1 MSAIHCGDAAREQL
15 DNVRIRF
22 EVQHGVDLSDSDTIM
37 MLATYYL
44 TAKGDNSPAPVQD
57 KGEVGRTAVNWHTGD
72 EEEDVWDD

>member
-22 EVQHGVDLSDSDTIM
+22 EVQHGVDLSYSDTIM

-57 KGEVGRTAVNWHTGD
+57 KGEVGRTAVNWHTG